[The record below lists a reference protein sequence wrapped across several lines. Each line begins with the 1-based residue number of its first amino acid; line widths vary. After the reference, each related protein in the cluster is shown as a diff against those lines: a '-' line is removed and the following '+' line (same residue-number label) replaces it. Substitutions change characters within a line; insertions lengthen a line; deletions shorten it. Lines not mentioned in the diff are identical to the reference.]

1 MEIIMKKE
9 KYIIIISGLVIVIFA
24 FISMNFLS
32 GLKEEP
38 KKAPSKESFRY
49 VKAAPVKYSKQKATI
64 VAPGRVFSDSEI
76 ILSAEV
82 SGKILSGS
90 VPFKKGQVF
99 KNGDLLIKIY
109 DKEAELSLKAQ
120 KSSFLNSLAGL
131 LPDLKIDYVSN
142 YENWYNFFERI
153 DIDKDLPEL
162 PEIESTK
169 EKVFLSSR
177 NILSGYYNIKRAE
190 INLKKHSIYA
200 PFDGALTEVNF
211 EVGGIAGIGTR
222 LGKVINTKKLE
233 LAVSLEINDAK
244 WISVGDQ
251 VSILD
256 ENKNQF
262 QKGKVARISRDLDVE
277 TQSIGVF
284 VSLTN
289 NNENPIYKGQYFSV
303 VFEGVQIDGV
313 MELPRNAVFNLDQAF
328 VVKNGMLKKE
338 GINIIRLNEKT
349 LFFNG
354 INVNDTIVVEP
365 LVNANENT
373 RVKVIN

>member
-1 MEIIMKKE
+1 MKKE

-38 KKAPSKESFRY
+38 KKAPPKESFRY
-49 VKAAPVKYSKQKATI
+49 VKAAPVQYSKQKAKI

-82 SGKILSGS
+82 SGKILPGS

-131 LPDLKIDYVSN
+131 LPDLKIDYESN
-142 YENWYNFFERI
+142 YENWYNFFESI
-153 DIDKDLPEL
+153 NIDKDLPEL

-244 WISVGDQ
+244 WIRVGDQ

-262 QKGKVARISRDLDVE
+262 QKGKVVRISRDLDVE

-289 NNENPIYKGQYFSV
+289 NNEYPIYKGQYFSV
-303 VFEGVQIDGV
+303 VFEGVQIDDV
-313 MELPRNAVFNLDQAF
+313 MELPRNAVFNLDEAF
-328 VVKNGMLKKE
+328 VVKNGRLKKE
-338 GINIIRLNEKT
+338 GINIVRLNEKT

>member
-1 MEIIMKKE
+1 MKKE

-38 KKAPSKESFRY
+38 KKAPPKESFRY
-49 VKAAPVKYSKQKATI
+49 VKAAPVKYSKQKAKI

-82 SGKILSGS
+82 SGKILPGS

-131 LPDLKIDYVSN
+131 LPDLKIDYESN
-142 YENWYNFFERI
+142 YENWYNFFESI

-177 NILSGYYNIKRAE
+177 NIIKRV
-190 INLKKHSIYA
+190 L
-200 PFDGALTEVNF
+200 
-211 EVGGIAGIGTR
+211 
-222 LGKVINTKKLE
+222 
-233 LAVSLEINDAK
+233 
-244 WISVGDQ
+244 
-251 VSILD
+251 
-256 ENKNQF
+256 
-262 QKGKVARISRDLDVE
+262 
-277 TQSIGVF
+277 
-284 VSLTN
+284 
-289 NNENPIYKGQYFSV
+289 
-303 VFEGVQIDGV
+303 
-313 MELPRNAVFNLDQAF
+313 
-328 VVKNGMLKKE
+328 
-338 GINIIRLNEKT
+338 
-349 LFFNG
+349 
-354 INVNDTIVVEP
+354 
-365 LVNANENT
+365 
-373 RVKVIN
+373 